1 MNSNYNNK
9 KAVMM
14 VNSPSTVLEPK
25 IAKAKY
31 PEARVIVLD
40 DDFNTFHH
48 VANCLLT
55 IIPSMTEKRS
65 WDLTV
70 KVDKIGSAEVWSGSL
85 EQAELYHEQL
95 VSKGLTMAP
104 IEKI

>member
-1 MNSNYNNK
+1 
-9 KAVMM
+9 M
-14 VNSPSTVLEPK
+14 VNSTSTVLDPK
-25 IAKAKY
+25 KAKFS
-31 PEARVIVLD
+31 EARIIVLD
-40 DDFNTFHH
+40 DSFNTFQH

-55 IIPSMTEKRS
+55 IIPGMSEKRA

-70 KVDKIGSAEVWSGSL
+70 KVDNSGSAEVWRGNL

-104 IEKI
+104 IERT